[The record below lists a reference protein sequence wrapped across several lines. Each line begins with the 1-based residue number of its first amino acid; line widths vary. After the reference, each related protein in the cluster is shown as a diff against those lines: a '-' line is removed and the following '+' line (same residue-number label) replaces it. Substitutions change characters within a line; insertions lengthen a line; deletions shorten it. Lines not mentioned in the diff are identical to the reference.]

1 MKCNYLFYITALS
14 LLFMPGYSFG
24 TNAKSIEFDQGPEIS
39 SDVWGQRM
47 KANGDNLKQHKVR
60 QMFLV
65 HGTFVG
71 DDPSGLINFLG
82 SVDPHHKLPILPGII
97 QGLKQ
102 GQKKLTDIIA
112 RDGGNYTNEYA
123 QKLCS
128 TLGNDICDVKDN
140 FDWGSGD
147 YHFARLDG
155 ALKLAQ
161 RIAEKIT
168 EKQISNDDRVLLLGH
183 SHAGQVFALLT
194 TLLEDGEKGK
204 QIKKAI
210 IMSNKVPED
219 RKKRFQGDLDTIK
232 GVFLDFVTFGTP
244 VRYQWGKND
253 KWRLLP
259 VINHRADS
267 TLLGI
272 PAVKDGDYVQQWGVE
287 GTDLPSDTLADNKLL
302 DSILDDGL
310 NPGALIG
317 NLNEKGRRQPK
328 YWDGSP
334 VHENVLVDYHDN
346 YQGPLP
352 IPLPTYS
359 IGKVFGHGVYTTNK
373 AMFFN
378 TGLII
383 KHFYP

>member
-1 MKCNYLFYITALS
+1 MKCNYLFFIAALS
-14 LLFMPGYSFG
+14 FIQSYSFSA
-24 TNAKSIEFDQGPEIS
+24 NAKPIEFDQGPEIS
-39 SDVWGQRM
+39 SNAWSQRM
-47 KANGDNLKQHKVR
+47 KANGDTLKQHKVR
-60 QMFLV
+60 QLFLV

-82 SVDPHHKLPILPGII
+82 NIDPDHKVPILPELN

-102 GQKKLTDIIA
+102 GQKKLIDLIA
-112 RDGGNYTNEYA
+112 RDEGNFTNEYA

-128 TLGNDICDVKDN
+128 SLGNDICDVKDN
-140 FDWGSGD
+140 FEWGSGD

-155 ALKLAQ
+155 ALKLTQ

-168 EKQISNDDRVLLLGH
+168 EKQISKDDRVLLFGH

-194 TLLEDGEKGK
+194 TLMEDGEKGK
-204 QIKKAI
+204 QIKKT
-210 IMSNKVPED
+210 IMTSKKVPED

-244 VRYQWGKND
+244 IRYQWGKND
-253 KWRLLP
+253 KWRVLP
-259 VINHRADS
+259 VINHRSDS
-267 TLLGI
+267 TISGI
-272 PAVKDGDYVQQWGVE
+272 PSVRDGDYVQQWGVE

-302 DSILDDGL
+302 DSILDDGI

-328 YWDGSP
+328 YWDGSLA
-334 VHENVLVDYHDN
+334 HENILVDYHDN
-346 YQGPLP
+346 YQGLFPKLLP
-352 IPLPTYS
+352 IYS
-359 IGKVFGHGVYTTNK
+359 IKKVFGHGVYTTED

-378 TGLII
+378 TNLII
-383 KHFYP
+383 KYLYP